1 MGSSKDK
8 MMVAAAGAGEQE
20 EEEMDEM
27 LAALGY
33 KVRSSDMADVA
44 QKLEQLEMA
53 MGMGGVGGAGA
64 TADDGFISH
73 LATDTVHYNPS
84 DLSSWVES
92 MLSELNAPPPQLPP
106 ATPPVPRLASTSST
120 VTSGA
125 AAGAGYFDLPPAV
138 DSSSGTYALKP
149 IPSPV
154 VASAD
159 PSSTDS
165 TREPKRM
172 RTGGGSTS
180 SSSSSSS
187 SMDGGRTRSSVVEA
201 APPAMQASAATAR
214 EGGEGGDE
222 WAPYVNKMEVGIL
235 RGGQHQRGVVKPAP
249 RRTKQPCPRPDAKSE
264 RF

>member
-1 MGSSKDK
+1 MKHEYQDASGSGGDMGSSKDK
-8 MMVAAAGAGEQE
+8 MMVAAAGAGEQ

-92 MLSELNAPPPQLPP
+92 MLSELNAPPPPLPP
-106 ATPPVPRLASTSST
+106 ATPPAPRLASTSST

-125 AAGAGYFDLPPAV
+125 AAGAGYFDLPPTV
-138 DSSSGTYALKP
+138 DSSSSTYAPEADPLAGGGVGR
-149 IPSPV
+149 PV
-154 VASAD
+154 VHGLDTGAQAD
-159 PSSTDS
+159 ADW
-165 TREPKRM
+165 RRQHVVFLFLVVIH
-172 RTGGGSTS
+172 GW
-180 SSSSSSS
+180 
-187 SMDGGRTRSSVVEA
+187 RS
-201 APPAMQASAATAR
+201 
-214 EGGEGGDE
+214 
-222 WAPYVNKMEVGIL
+222 
-235 RGGQHQRGVVKPAP
+235 H
-249 RRTKQPCPRPDAKSE
+249 
-264 RF
+264 